1 MICINI
7 LFCYLFKHIF
17 KIKIN
22 FRTWFGRRGRK
33 GDSGMV
39 GISGI
44 KGYRGQKGEC
54 GDDGL
59 KGYFLRDTLLSILSE
74 IFYFKVHLV

>member
-1 MICINI
+1 
-7 LFCYLFKHIF
+7 
-17 KIKIN
+17 
-22 FRTWFGRRGRK
+22 
-33 GDSGMV
+33 MV

-59 KGYFLRDTLLSILSE
+59 KGYFLWDTLLSILSE
-74 IFYFKVHLV
+74 IFYFKVRLVWLENRVEKD